1 MKQGERK
8 KSSKV
13 AVDFNYE
20 KALKMGE
27 FSTKVLWD
35 PGSENCEKSYIVPWG
50 PGKVSLLCF
59 DFGKVNSLF
68 LGQIYGQEDPAKAA
82 IENFLRLNDITPLGE
97 ELIVCVDH
105 ESTGETH

>member
-1 MKQGERK
+1 M
-8 KSSKV
+8 

-35 PGSENCEKSYIVPWG
+35 PGSENCKKSYIVPWG

-68 LGQIYGQEDPAKAA
+68 LGQIYGQEDPAEAA
-82 IENFLRLNDITPLGE
+82 IET
-97 ELIVCVDH
+97 
-105 ESTGETH
+105 S